1 MDVNID
7 NLVADLKVDY
17 KDQSVLTIPSLELE
31 KVTQF
36 FSSITCNDEGIEKL
50 LYEVIGY
57 SLCKTATLQK
67 AFIFKGKGRNG
78 KSRLFRVLEAILG
91 EQQCSYET
99 LETLSGNKSGSKS
112 TVRFLRGC
120 TVNISEDQQQP
131 RYINHSILNKIIAGD
146 TISEIKGKERIVF
159 RPYATMLFSV
169 NDVIDFKETKI
180 CLTDRLVVVPFNAKF
195 IENRDINIEY
205 ELCQPKALQIIA
217 TRAINAFKEV
227 LKNGKFT
234 IPPVVELETN
244 RYFMDC
250 NNVVEFCNLFPI
262 KEYMFKDRYHKE
274 YCKWCASNNLEAYNN
289 VKFGKEVLNL
299 GYRSERFTFGKKK
312 ITCYVSQGF
321 SNAENKSIYDRY
333 LKKNGISEESAR
345 AYDEA
350 TLVATFGISTFDDY
364 LWKCNNDTEI
374 PNNFIMPL

>member
-1 MDVNID
+1 MCYMDLNID
-7 NLVADLKVDY
+7 NLVGDLKVDY
-17 KDQSVLTIPSLELE
+17 KDQSVLTTPSPELE

-36 FSSITCNDEGIEKL
+36 FSSITCNDKGVENL
-50 LYEVIGY
+50 LFEIFGNAM
-57 SLCKTATLQK
+57 CRTAGLQK

-78 KSRLFRVLEAILG
+78 KSRLFRILEAILG

-112 TVRFLRGC
+112 TVGFLRGC

-131 RYINHSILNKIIAGD
+131 RYINHSILNKIISGD
-146 TISEIKGKERIVF
+146 TISEVKGKERIVF

-180 CLTDRLVVVPFNAKF
+180 CITDRLVVIPFRATF
-195 IENRDINIEY
+195 IENRNINIEY

-227 LKNGKFT
+227 LKNRKFT

-299 GYRSERFTFGKKK
+299 GYRSGRFTFGKKQ
-312 ITCYVSQGF
+312 ITCYVSPNF
-321 SNAENKSIYDRY
+321 NNAENKSIYYRY
-333 LKKNGISEESAR
+333 LKENGISEETGR
-345 AYDEA
+345 IYDEA
-350 TLVATFGISTFDDY
+350 TLVATFGIPVFEDY
-364 LWKCNNDTEI
+364 LWKYNNDTE
-374 PNNFIMPL
+374 NTK

>member
-1 MDVNID
+1 MDINID

-17 KDQSVLTIPSLELE
+17 KDQSVLTTPSPELE
-31 KVTQF
+31 KVNQF
-36 FSSITCNDEGIEKL
+36 FSDITSNDKGVENL
-50 LYEVIGY
+50 LFQILGNAM
-57 SLCKTATLQK
+57 CKTAVMQK

-78 KSRLFRVLEAILG
+78 KSRLFRILEAILG

-99 LETLSGNKSGSKS
+99 LETLSGNKSGSK
-112 TVRFLRGC
+112 TNARFLKGC

-131 RYINHSILNKIIAGD
+131 RYINHSILNKIISGD

-180 CLTDRLVVVPFNAKF
+180 CITDRIVVIQFNSTF
-195 IENRDINIEY
+195 IENRNINIEY

-250 NNVVEFCNLFPI
+250 NNVIEFCNLFPI
-262 KEYMFKDRYHKE
+262 KEFMVKDRYHKE

-299 GYRSERFTFGKKK
+299 GYRSERFTFGRKK
-312 ITCYVSQGF
+312 ITCYVSPNF
-321 SNAENKSIYDRY
+321 NNTENKNIYHRY
-333 LKKNGISEESAR
+333 LKENGISEEAGR
-345 AYDEA
+345 IYDEA
-350 TLVATFGISTFDDY
+350 TLVATFGIPPFDEY
-364 LWKCNNDTEI
+364 LWKSNNNTEKTK
-374 PNNFIMPL
+374 

>member
-1 MDVNID
+1 MCYMDLNID
-7 NLVADLKVDY
+7 NLVGDLKVDY
-17 KDQSVLTIPSLELE
+17 KDQSVLTTPSPELE

-36 FSSITCNDEGIEKL
+36 FSSITCNDKGVENL
-50 LYEVIGY
+50 LFEIFGNAM
-57 SLCKTATLQK
+57 CRTAGLQK

-78 KSRLFRVLEAILG
+78 KSRLFRILEAILG

-112 TVRFLRGC
+112 TVGFLRGC

-131 RYINHSILNKIIAGD
+131 RYINHSILNKIISGD
-146 TISEIKGKERIVF
+146 TISEVKGKERIVF

-180 CLTDRLVVVPFNAKF
+180 CITDRLVVIPFRATF
-195 IENRDINIEY
+195 IENRNINIEY
-205 ELCQPKALQIIA
+205 ELWQPKALQIIA

-299 GYRSERFTFGKKK
+299 GYRSGRFTFGKKQ
-312 ITCYVSQGF
+312 ITCYVSPNF
-321 SNAENKSIYDRY
+321 NNAENKSIYYRY
-333 LKKNGISEESAR
+333 LKENGISEETGR
-345 AYDEA
+345 IYDEA
-350 TLVATFGISTFDDY
+350 TLVATFGIPVFEDY
-364 LWKCNNDTEI
+364 LWKYNNDTE
-374 PNNFIMPL
+374 NTK

>member
-1 MDVNID
+1 MCYMDLNID
-7 NLVADLKVDY
+7 NLVGDLKVDY
-17 KDQSVLTIPSLELE
+17 KDQSVLTTPSPELE

-36 FSSITCNDEGIEKL
+36 FSSITCNDKGVENL
-50 LYEVIGY
+50 LFEIFGNAM
-57 SLCKTATLQK
+57 CRTAGLQK

-78 KSRLFRVLEAILG
+78 KSRLFRILEAILG

-112 TVRFLRGC
+112 TVGFLRGC

-131 RYINHSILNKIIAGD
+131 RYINHSILNKIISGD
-146 TISEIKGKERIVF
+146 TISEVKGKERIVF

-180 CLTDRLVVVPFNAKF
+180 CITDRLVVIPFRATF
-195 IENRDINIEY
+195 IENRNINIEY

-299 GYRSERFTFGKKK
+299 GYRSERFTFGRKK
-312 ITCYVSQGF
+312 ITCYVSPNF
-321 SNAENKSIYDRY
+321 NNAENKNIYHRY
-333 LKKNGISEESAR
+333 LKENGISEETGR
-345 AYDEA
+345 IYDEA
-350 TLVATFGISTFDDY
+350 TLVATFGIPVFEDY
-364 LWKCNNDTEI
+364 LWKYNNDTE
-374 PNNFIMPL
+374 NTK

>member
-1 MDVNID
+1 MCYMDLNID
-7 NLVADLKVDY
+7 NLVGDLKVDY
-17 KDQSVLTIPSLELE
+17 KDQSVLTTPSPELE

-36 FSSITCNDEGIEKL
+36 FSSITCNDKGVENL
-50 LYEVIGY
+50 LFEIFGNAM
-57 SLCKTATLQK
+57 CRTAGLQK

-78 KSRLFRVLEAILG
+78 KSRLFRILEAILG

-112 TVRFLRGC
+112 TVGFLRGC

-131 RYINHSILNKIIAGD
+131 RYINHSILNKIISGD
-146 TISEIKGKERIVF
+146 TISEVKGKERIVF

-180 CLTDRLVVVPFNAKF
+180 CITDRLVVIPFRATF
-195 IENRDINIEY
+195 IENRNINIEY

-299 GYRSERFTFGKKK
+299 GYRSGRFTFGKKQ
-312 ITCYVSQGF
+312 ITCYVSPNF
-321 SNAENKSIYDRY
+321 NNAENKSIYYRY
-333 LKKNGISEESAR
+333 LKEM
-345 AYDEA
+345 
-350 TLVATFGISTFDDY
+350 V
-364 LWKCNNDTEI
+364 
-374 PNNFIMPL
+374 

>member
-17 KDQSVLTIPSLELE
+17 KDQSVLTTPSPELE

-36 FSSITCNDEGIEKL
+36 FSSITCNDKGVENL
-50 LYEVIGY
+50 LYEILGY
-57 SLCKTATLQK
+57 SMCKTAILQK

-78 KSRLFRVLEAILG
+78 KSRVFRVLEAILG

-112 TVRFLRGC
+112 TVRFLRDC

-169 NDVIDFKETKI
+169 NDVIDFKETKL

-205 ELCQPKALQIIA
+205 ELCQPTALQIIA

-250 NNVVEFCNLFPI
+250 NNVVDFCNLFPI

-333 LKKNGISEESAR
+333 LKENGISEETAR

-350 TLVATFGISTFDDY
+350 TLVATFGIPTFDDY
-364 LWKCNNDTEI
+364 LWKCNNDTE
-374 PNNFIMPL
+374 NTK

>member
-1 MDVNID
+1 MCYMDLNID
-7 NLVADLKVDY
+7 NLVGDLKVDY
-17 KDQSVLTIPSLELE
+17 KDQSVLTTPSPELE

-36 FSSITCNDEGIEKL
+36 FSSITCNDKGVENL
-50 LYEVIGY
+50 LFEIFGNAM
-57 SLCKTATLQK
+57 CRTAGLQK

-78 KSRLFRVLEAILG
+78 KSRLFRILEAILG

-112 TVRFLRGC
+112 TVGFLRGC

-131 RYINHSILNKIIAGD
+131 RYINHSILNKIISGD

-180 CLTDRLVVVPFNAKF
+180 CMTDRIVVIPCNATF
-195 IENRDINIEY
+195 IENRNINIEY

-250 NNVVEFCNLFPI
+250 NNVIEFCNLFPI
-262 KEYMFKDRYHKE
+262 KEFMVKDRYHKE

-299 GYRSERFTFGKKK
+299 GYRSGRFTFGKKQ
-312 ITCYVSQGF
+312 ITCYVSPNF
-321 SNAENKSIYDRY
+321 NNAENKSIYYRY
-333 LKKNGISEESAR
+333 LKENGISEETGR
-345 AYDEA
+345 IYDEA
-350 TLVATFGISTFDDY
+350 TLVATFGIPVFEDY
-364 LWKCNNDTEI
+364 LWKYNNDTE
-374 PNNFIMPL
+374 NTK

>member
-17 KDQSVLTIPSLELE
+17 KDQSVLTTPSPELE

-36 FSSITCNDEGIEKL
+36 FSSITCNDKGVENL
-50 LYEVIGY
+50 LYEILGY
-57 SLCKTATLQK
+57 SMCKTAILQK

-78 KSRLFRVLEAILG
+78 KSRVFRVLEAILG
-91 EQQCSYET
+91 EQQCSYES
-99 LETLSGNKSGSKS
+99 LEALSGNKSGSKS
-112 TVRFLRGC
+112 TVRFLRDC

-205 ELCQPKALQIIA
+205 ELCQPIALQIIA

-250 NNVVEFCNLFPI
+250 NNVVDFCNLFPI

-333 LKKNGISEESAR
+333 LKKNGISEETGR

-350 TLVATFGISTFDDY
+350 TLVATFGIPTFDDY
-364 LWKCNNDTEI
+364 LWKCNNDTE
-374 PNNFIMPL
+374 NTK

>member
-1 MDVNID
+1 MDINID

-17 KDQSVLTIPSLELE
+17 KDQSVLTTPSPELE
-31 KVTQF
+31 KVNQF
-36 FSSITCNDEGIEKL
+36 FSDITSNDKGVENL
-50 LYEVIGY
+50 LFQILGNAM
-57 SLCKTATLQK
+57 CKTAVMQK

-78 KSRLFRVLEAILG
+78 KSRLFRILEAILG

-99 LETLSGNKSGSKS
+99 LETLSGNKSGSK
-112 TVRFLRGC
+112 TNARFLKGC

-131 RYINHSILNKIIAGD
+131 RYINHSILNKIISGD
-146 TISEIKGKERIVF
+146 TISEVKGKERIVF

-180 CLTDRLVVVPFNAKF
+180 CITDRLVVIPFRATF
-195 IENRDINIEY
+195 IENRNINIEY

-299 GYRSERFTFGKKK
+299 GYRSERFTFGRKK
-312 ITCYVSQGF
+312 ITCYVSPNF
-321 SNAENKSIYDRY
+321 NNTENKNIYHRY
-333 LKKNGISEESAR
+333 LKENGISEEAGR
-345 AYDEA
+345 IYDEA
-350 TLVATFGISTFDDY
+350 TLVATFGIPPFDEY
-364 LWKCNNDTEI
+364 LWKCNNNTE
-374 PNNFIMPL
+374 NTK

>member
-17 KDQSVLTIPSLELE
+17 KDQSVLTTPSPELE

-36 FSSITCNDEGIEKL
+36 FSSITCNDKDVENL
-50 LYEVIGY
+50 LYEILGY
-57 SLCKTATLQK
+57 SMCKTALLQK

-78 KSRLFRVLEAILG
+78 KSRVFRVLETILG

-333 LKKNGISEESAR
+333 LKKNGISEETGR

-350 TLVATFGISTFDDY
+350 TLVATFGIPTFDDY
-364 LWKCNNDTEI
+364 LWKCNNDTE
-374 PNNFIMPL
+374 NTK

>member
-1 MDVNID
+1 MCYMDLNID
-7 NLVADLKVDY
+7 NLVGDLKVDY
-17 KDQSVLTIPSLELE
+17 KDQSVLTTPSPELE

-36 FSSITCNDEGIEKL
+36 FSSITCNDKGVENL
-50 LYEVIGY
+50 LFEIFGNAM
-57 SLCKTATLQK
+57 CRTAGLQK

-78 KSRLFRVLEAILG
+78 KSRLFRILEAILG

-112 TVRFLRGC
+112 TVGFLRGC

-131 RYINHSILNKIIAGD
+131 RYINHSILNKIISGD
-146 TISEIKGKERIVF
+146 TISEVKGKERIVF

-180 CLTDRLVVVPFNAKF
+180 CITDRLVVIPFRATF
-195 IENRDINIEY
+195 IENRNINIEY

-299 GYRSERFTFGKKK
+299 GYRSGRFTFGKKQ
-312 ITCYVSQGF
+312 ITCYVSSNF
-321 SNAENKSIYDRY
+321 NNAENKSIYYRY
-333 LKKNGISEESAR
+333 LKENGISEETGR
-345 AYDEA
+345 IYDEA
-350 TLVATFGISTFDDY
+350 TLVATFGIPVFEDY
-364 LWKCNNDTEI
+364 LWKYNNDTE
-374 PNNFIMPL
+374 NTK

>member
-1 MDVNID
+1 MINYDISE
-7 NLVADLKVDY
+7 LVADLKVGY
-17 KDQSVLTIPSLELE
+17 KDQSILTTPSKELEL
-31 KVTQF
+31 VNNF
-36 FSSITCNDEGIEKL
+36 FSSITCNDKGVENL
-50 LYEVIGY
+50 LYEILGY
-57 SLCKTATLQK
+57 SMCKTSILQK

-78 KSRLFRVLEAILG
+78 KSRLYRLLEAILG
-91 EQQCSYET
+91 EEQCSYET

-146 TISEIKGKERIVF
+146 TISDIKGKERIVF

-180 CLTDRLVVVPFNAKF
+180 CMTDRIYVVPFNATF
-195 IENRDINIEY
+195 IDDRDINIEY
-205 ELCQPKALQIIA
+205 YLCQPKALQIIA
-217 TRAINAFKEV
+217 TRSINAFKEV

-234 IPPVVELETN
+234 IPTIVELETK

-250 NNVVEFCNLFPI
+250 NNVSEFCNLYPI
-262 KEYMFKDRYHKE
+262 KKYMFKDRYHKE

-299 GYRSERFTFGKKK
+299 GYRSERFTFGNKK
-312 ITCYVSQGF
+312 ITCYVSPNF
-321 SNAENKSIYDRY
+321 NNAENKSIYNRY
-333 LKKNGISEESAR
+333 LKENGISEETGR

-350 TLVATFGISTFDDY
+350 TLVATFGIPTFDDY
-364 LWKCNNDTEI
+364 LWKCNNNTEHTK
-374 PNNFIMPL
+374 

>member
-1 MDVNID
+1 MDINID

-17 KDQSVLTIPSLELE
+17 KDQSVLTTPSPELE
-31 KVTQF
+31 KVNQF
-36 FSSITCNDEGIEKL
+36 FSDITSNDKGVENL
-50 LYEVIGY
+50 LFQILGNAM
-57 SLCKTATLQK
+57 CKTAVMQK

-78 KSRLFRVLEAILG
+78 KSRLFRILEAILG

-99 LETLSGNKSGSKS
+99 LETLSGNKSGSK
-112 TVRFLRGC
+112 TNARFLKGC

-131 RYINHSILNKIIAGD
+131 RYINHSILNKIISGD

-180 CLTDRLVVVPFNAKF
+180 CITDRIVVIPCNATF
-195 IENRDINIEY
+195 IENRNINIEY

-250 NNVVEFCNLFPI
+250 NNVIEFCNLFPI
-262 KEYMFKDRYHKE
+262 KEFMVKDRYHKE

-299 GYRSERFTFGKKK
+299 GYRSERFTFGRKK
-312 ITCYVSQGF
+312 ITCYVSPNF
-321 SNAENKSIYDRY
+321 NNTENKNIYHRY
-333 LKKNGISEESAR
+333 LKENGISEEAGR
-345 AYDEA
+345 IYDEA
-350 TLVATFGISTFDDY
+350 TLVATFGIPPFDEY
-364 LWKCNNDTEI
+364 LWKCNNNTE
-374 PNNFIMPL
+374 NTK

>member
-17 KDQSVLTIPSLELE
+17 KDQSVLTTPSPELE

-36 FSSITCNDEGIEKL
+36 FSSITCNDKDVENL
-50 LYEVIGY
+50 LYEILGY
-57 SLCKTATLQK
+57 SMCKTAILQK

-78 KSRLFRVLEAILG
+78 KSRVFRVLEAILG

-333 LKKNGISEESAR
+333 LKKNGISEETGR

-350 TLVATFGISTFDDY
+350 TLVATFGIPTFDDY
-364 LWKCNNDTEI
+364 LWKCNNDTE
-374 PNNFIMPL
+374 NTK

>member
-1 MDVNID
+1 MDINID

-17 KDQSVLTIPSLELE
+17 KDQSVLTTPSPELE
-31 KVTQF
+31 KVNQF
-36 FSSITCNDEGIEKL
+36 FSDITSNDKGVENL
-50 LYEVIGY
+50 LFQILGNAM
-57 SLCKTATLQK
+57 CKTAVMQK

-78 KSRLFRVLEAILG
+78 KSRLFRILEAILG

-99 LETLSGNKSGSKS
+99 LETLSGNKSGSK
-112 TVRFLRGC
+112 TNARFLKGC

-131 RYINHSILNKIIAGD
+131 RYINHSILNKIISGD

-180 CLTDRLVVVPFNAKF
+180 CITDRIVVIPFNSTF
-195 IENRDINIEY
+195 IENRNINIEY

-250 NNVVEFCNLFPI
+250 NNVIEFCNLFPI
-262 KEYMFKDRYHKE
+262 KEFMVKDRYHKE

-299 GYRSERFTFGKKK
+299 GYRSERFTFGRKK
-312 ITCYVSQGF
+312 ITCYVSPNF
-321 SNAENKSIYDRY
+321 NNTENKNIYHRY
-333 LKKNGISEESAR
+333 LKENGISEEAGR
-345 AYDEA
+345 IYDEA
-350 TLVATFGISTFDDY
+350 TLVATFGIPPFDEY
-364 LWKCNNDTEI
+364 LWKCNNNTE
-374 PNNFIMPL
+374 NTK

>member
-17 KDQSVLTIPSLELE
+17 KDQSVLTTPSPELE

-36 FSSITCNDEGIEKL
+36 FSSITCNDKVVENL
-50 LYEVIGY
+50 LYEILGY
-57 SLCKTATLQK
+57 SMCRTCALQK

-78 KSRLFRVLEAILG
+78 KSRLFRILEAILG
-91 EQQCSYET
+91 EQQCSYES
-99 LETLSGNKSGSKS
+99 LEALSGNKSGSKS

-333 LKKNGISEESAR
+333 LKKNGISEETGR

-350 TLVATFGISTFDDY
+350 TLVATFGIPTFDDY
-364 LWKCNNDTEI
+364 LWKCNNDTE
-374 PNNFIMPL
+374 NTK

>member
-1 MDVNID
+1 M
-7 NLVADLKVDY
+7 
-17 KDQSVLTIPSLELE
+17 
-31 KVTQF
+31 
-36 FSSITCNDEGIEKL
+36 
-50 LYEVIGY
+50 
-57 SLCKTATLQK
+57 
-67 AFIFKGKGRNG
+67 
-78 KSRLFRVLEAILG
+78 
-91 EQQCSYET
+91 
-99 LETLSGNKSGSKS
+99 
-112 TVRFLRGC
+112 
-120 TVNISEDQQQP
+120 
-131 RYINHSILNKIIAGD
+131 
-146 TISEIKGKERIVF
+146 
-159 RPYATMLFSV
+159 
-169 NDVIDFKETKI
+169 IDFKETKI

-333 LKKNGISEESAR
+333 LKKNGISEETGR

-350 TLVATFGISTFDDY
+350 TLVATFGIPTFDDY
-364 LWKCNNDTEI
+364 LWKCNNDTE
-374 PNNFIMPL
+374 NTK

>member
-1 MDVNID
+1 MDIKD
-7 NLVADLKVDY
+7 IIGNLSVPYNDY
-17 KDQSVLTIPSLELE
+17 RVLTTPSKELDIVNYYFDS
-31 KVTQF
+31 VT
-36 FSSITCNDEGIEKL
+36 CHNKEIETL

-57 SLCKTATLQK
+57 SLTKTAKLAK
-67 AFIFKGKGRNG
+67 AFILKGKGRNG
-78 KSRLFRVLEAILG
+78 KSCMFRILEGLLG

-99 LETLSGNKSGSKS
+99 LETLSGNKSGSK
-112 TVRFLRGC
+112 TNAKFLKGC

-131 RYINHSILNKIIAGD
+131 RYINHSILNKIISGD

-180 CLTDRLVVVPFNAKF
+180 CITDRIVVIQFNSTF
-195 IENRDINIEY
+195 IENRNINIEY

-250 NNVVEFCNLFPI
+250 NNVIEFCNLFPI
-262 KEYMFKDRYHKE
+262 KEFMVKDRYHKE

-299 GYRSERFTFGKKK
+299 GYRSERFTFGRKK
-312 ITCYVSQGF
+312 ITCYVSPNF
-321 SNAENKSIYDRY
+321 NNTENKNIYHRY
-333 LKKNGISEESAR
+333 LKENGISEEAGR
-345 AYDEA
+345 IYDEA
-350 TLVATFGISTFDDY
+350 TLVATFGIPPFDEY
-364 LWKCNNDTEI
+364 LWKCNNNTE
-374 PNNFIMPL
+374 NTK

>member
-1 MDVNID
+1 MCYMDLNID
-7 NLVADLKVDY
+7 NLVGDLKVDY
-17 KDQSVLTIPSLELE
+17 KDQSVLTTPSPELE

-36 FSSITCNDEGIEKL
+36 FSSITCNDKGVENL
-50 LYEVIGY
+50 LFEICGNAM
-57 SLCKTATLQK
+57 CRTAVMQK
-67 AFIFKGKGRNG
+67 AFLFKGKGRNG
-78 KSRLFRVLEAILG
+78 KSRLFRILEAILG

-112 TVRFLRGC
+112 TVGFLRGC

-146 TISEIKGKERIVF
+146 TISEVKGKERIVF

-180 CLTDRLVVVPFNAKF
+180 CITDRLVVIPFNATF
-195 IENRDINIEY
+195 IENRNINIEY

-299 GYRSERFTFGKKK
+299 GYRSERFSFYQKK
-312 ITCYVSQGF
+312 ITCYVSPNF
-321 SNAENKSIYDRY
+321 NNAENKSIYYRY
-333 LKKNGISEESAR
+333 LKENGISEETGR

-350 TLVATFGISTFDDY
+350 TLVATFGIPAFEDY
-364 LWKCNNDTEI
+364 LWKCNNDTE
-374 PNNFIMPL
+374 NTK